1 MSRFPHDEPDTSDND
16 TGHDHGDETDMI
28 DAFLQGDMDWS
39 VLVGEDDE
47 AAYDGGDS
55 GE

>member
-1 MSRFPHDEPDTSDND
+1 MSAYPSDPDQFTD
-16 TGHDHGDETDMI
+16 DHGDETDMI
-28 DAFLQGDMDWS
+28 DGVEGIDWS
-39 VLVGEDDE
+39 EFADADDE

>member
-1 MSRFPHDEPDTSDND
+1 MSAYPSDPDICEDD
-16 TGHDHGDETDMI
+16 HDHGDESDMI
-28 DAFLQGDMDWS
+28 DGVEGIDWS
-39 VLVGEDDE
+39 EFADADDE